1 MDNLTIAYLK
11 KYIEK
16 NASGG
21 GGSSD
26 AVNAHN
32 VDTTAHSDLR
42 AEWKTISDRINAVLD
57 SDDTTLDELSE
68 IVAYI
73 KSNRSLIESVTTS
86 KVSVSD
92 IANDLVT
99 NAANKPLSAAQGVE
113 LKALIDAITVPTK
126 VSQLTND
133 KGYLTSHQDISGKLD
148 ADKLTEAI
156 NTALAQAKESGDFDG
171 KDGETA
177 IDDTTESA
185 DKVWSSSKVQSEI
198 TKLQEQIDALKA
210 QLEATE

>member
-1 MDNLTIAYLK
+1 M
-11 KYIEK
+11 
-16 NASGG
+16 
-21 GGSSD
+21 
-26 AVNAHN
+26 
-32 VDTTAHSDLR
+32 
-42 AEWKTISDRINAVLD
+42 LD

-99 NAANKPLSAAQGVE
+99 NAANKPLSAAQGVA

-148 ADKLTEAI
+148 TDKLTEAI
-156 NTALAQAKESGDFDG
+156 NTALAQAKESGEFDG

-177 IDDTTESA
+177 IDDTVESA
-185 DKVWSSSKVQSEI
+185 EKVWSSSKVQSEI